1 MLLWMGIALAAS
13 PTPDRPSVSRSG
25 SLVADDTL
33 ELELGAMWGAVRT
46 VPTTLKYSIDGVVEP
61 RLSANLDGIANGSP
75 MMQAGAKI
83 RLMEKRG
90 DALALWAGSTVPV
103 HGGEPWLGEI
113 HMLFSTDLAGDLGF
127 GLNAGLDFAGDGGG
141 VTFAGVPLIGL
152 VSLTPG
158 SRFSV
163 FAELAGRAGVPGC
176 RDLGCLYSQI
186 TLDGGVYLSITEI
199 LTLDGGVGWSLPT
212 QQPYGTL
219 GLTANLGRLE

>member
-13 PTPDRPSVSRSG
+13 PTPDRPTVSRSG

-33 ELELGAMWGAVRT
+33 EMELGAMWGAVRT
-46 VPTTLKYSIDGVVEP
+46 VPTTLKYSINGVVEP
-61 RLSANLDGIANGSP
+61 RLSANLDGIATGSP
-75 MMQAGAKI
+75 LMVAGAKI

-90 DALALWAGSTVPV
+90 DALALWASTSVPV
-103 HGGEPWLGEI
+103 NQAEPWRGEL
-113 HMLFSTDLAGDLGF
+113 HALFDTALAGDVGLGI
-127 GLNAGLDFAGDGGG
+127 NAGLDFAGDGGG
-141 VTFAGVPLIGL
+141 VTFAGVPLIGV

-176 RDLGCLYSQI
+176 QDMACLYSQI
-186 TLDGGVYLSITEI
+186 IIDGGVLLSITEI
-199 LTLDGGVGWSLPT
+199 LTIDGGVGWMLPT

-219 GLTANLGRLE
+219 GLTANLGRLQ